1 MRISDWSSDV
11 CSSDLD
17 FKLVNDNLG
26 HSAGDAV
33 LRTVAQRLS
42 AMVRDTDTV
51 GRFGGDEFVVVLTEQ
66 TADEGLSPVIDRAS
80 RVMSAPMHVAGISH
94 TLTRSKER
102 REGKEVVGTCKTR

>member
-33 LRTVAQRLS
+33 LRTVAQRLG
-42 AMVRDTDTV
+42 AMVRDTDNV

-66 TADEGLSPVIDRAS
+66 TDEEGMARVIERIS
-80 RVMSAPMHVAGISH
+80 RVLSEPMDGGSAEG
-94 TLTRSKER
+94 RG
-102 REGKEVVGTCKTR
+102 GKEGVCQW